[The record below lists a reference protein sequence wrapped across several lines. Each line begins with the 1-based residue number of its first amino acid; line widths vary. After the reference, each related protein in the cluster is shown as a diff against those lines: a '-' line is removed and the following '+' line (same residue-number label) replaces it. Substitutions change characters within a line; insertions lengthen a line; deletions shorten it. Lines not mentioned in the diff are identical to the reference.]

1 LGLNRTFLFLLVV
14 GLFIAAW
21 HRNRFEP
28 ASAPAST
35 AAPVS
40 GAKPAAAVPTNGTSD
55 RSLVSVEQMI
65 HK

>member
-1 LGLNRTFLFLLVV
+1 LNRTFLFLLVV

-21 HRNRFEP
+21 HRNRIEP

-35 AAPVS
+35 TAPVL
-40 GAKPAAAVPTNGTSD
+40 GAKPAAAAPTNATSD
-55 RSLVSVEQMI
+55 HSLVSVEQTI

>member
-1 LGLNRTFLFLLVV
+1 LGLNRTFLFLLAV

-28 ASAPAST
+28 ASSPAST

-40 GAKPAAAVPTNGTSD
+40 GAKPAAASPTNGPGD
-55 RSLVSVEQMI
+55 HSLVSVEQTI